1 MYRSSSLH
9 ADLPHLLLP
18 FCFSTPVTVR
28 TNSGIRRSIR
38 LPGACCP
45 WSLLDPPHLDA
56 RTTSPG
62 ATAVPRRLRD
72 PLLVPP
78 WIREEGM
85 CRFLR
90 NGCMVSS
97 RYTGNGSSTR
107 PNNHKTSLGHFSWRT
122 NRKIGILIV

>member
-28 TNSGIRRSIR
+28 TKNGKRRSIR
-38 LPGACCP
+38 HPGACL
-45 WSLLDPPHLDA
+45 WSLLDPPHIDA

-62 ATAVPRRLRD
+62 ATVVPRRLQE

-78 WIREEGM
+78 WTREEGM

-90 NGCMVSS
+90 NGCMVFVPLY
-97 RYTGNGSSTR
+97 RQWIKR
-107 PNNHKTSLGHFSWRT
+107 PA
-122 NRKIGILIV
+122 